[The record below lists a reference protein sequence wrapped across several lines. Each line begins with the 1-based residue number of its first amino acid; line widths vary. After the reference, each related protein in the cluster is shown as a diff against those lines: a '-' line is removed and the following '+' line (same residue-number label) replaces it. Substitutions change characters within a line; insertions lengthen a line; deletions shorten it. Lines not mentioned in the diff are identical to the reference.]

1 MQQLILI
8 RGLPGSGK
16 STLAQQLF
24 QSYLDQNIAA
34 VHYEADQYFTQT
46 SGQYVWDASKIGAA
60 HEWCR
65 TSAKL
70 ALEQEQT
77 VLVSN
82 TFTLKRELTPY
93 FEMIQEYGKN
103 PTVLIAQSDFGS
115 VHDVPAATL
124 LNMKTRFT
132 YDISSLFKSF

>member
-16 STLAQQLF
+16 STLARQLL
-24 QSYLDQNIAA
+24 QSYLDQDIEAA
-34 VHYEADQYFTQT
+34 HYEADQYFTQS

-60 HEWCR
+60 HEWCQ
-65 TSAKL
+65 TSVKVAL
-70 ALEQEQT
+70 AHDQT

-82 TFTLKRELTPY
+82 TFTLKRELAPY
-93 FEMIQEYGKN
+93 FEMIQEYSKN

-124 LNMKTRFT
+124 LNMKTRFV
-132 YDISSLFKSF
+132 YDISSLFKNF